1 MAGRTLLA
9 SCYSNHDFL
18 KKASPLARTL
28 FYPLLKLFLK
38 KKDFTFFANFTLEF
52 VRSLPDSNL
61 VYEHISSSNLSSLIT
76 KKRKKVQ
83 DNEM

>member
-28 FYPLLKLFLK
+28 FYLLLKLFLK
-38 KKDFTFFANFTLEF
+38 KKITFFANFTLEF
-52 VRSLPDSNL
+52 VRPLDSNL
-61 VYEHISSSNLSSLIT
+61 VYEHISPSNLSSLI
-76 KKRKKVQ
+76 KKKKKSPR
-83 DNEM
+83 